1 MFVDKKIDDLIR
13 AGWDA
18 FENDFDAVALQN
30 WKKQASSCLA
40 ALVGPDDASEKFFE
54 DYVKQ
59 TEAVD
64 VLAGKGILTAAKE
77 QLAKNRC
84 ETKPPARGEKQR
96 KKEEMKHVWTNTLET
111 KRGRNCTRRLA

>member
-1 MFVDKKIDDLIR
+1 MSSKTILMQLLFKT
-13 AGWDA
+13 G
-18 FENDFDAVALQN
+18 
-30 WKKQASSCLA
+30 KKQASSCLA
-40 ALVGPDDASEKFFE
+40 ALVGPDHASAKFVE
-54 DYVKQ
+54 DYFKQ
-59 TEAVD
+59 TETVD

-84 ETKPPARGEKQR
+84 ETKPPARGGKQR